1 MNKQETTRL
10 RNLRAKQKAVTL
22 NAMEQKILT
31 RLEEREAKEKTDGSH
46 RLAVE
51 TGVGELR

>member
-46 RLAVE
+46 RLAIE